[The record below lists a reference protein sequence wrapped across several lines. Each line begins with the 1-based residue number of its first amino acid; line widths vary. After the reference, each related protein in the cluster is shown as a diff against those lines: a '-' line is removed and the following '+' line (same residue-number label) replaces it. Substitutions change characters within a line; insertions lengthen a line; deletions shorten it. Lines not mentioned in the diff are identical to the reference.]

1 MSFVKGENQLK
12 NKCELHFSTC
22 CFVFVVEKEAEGSK
36 NNQQSN
42 T

>member
-22 CFVFVVEKEAEGSK
+22 CFVFVVEKGGGGK
-36 NNQQSN
+36 QKQS
-42 T
+42 TK